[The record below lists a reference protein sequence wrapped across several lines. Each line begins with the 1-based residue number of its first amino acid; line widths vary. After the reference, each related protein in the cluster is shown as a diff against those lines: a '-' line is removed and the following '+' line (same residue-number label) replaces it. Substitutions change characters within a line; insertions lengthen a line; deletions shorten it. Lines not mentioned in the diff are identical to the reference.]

1 MSVPDR
7 PVFSNEIVEIRTTFG
22 SAEAAEACV
31 TAIVRDRL
39 AACGQIDGP
48 LRSIYRWRGA
58 VETAT
63 EWRCTFK
70 TTLSRATACR
80 DAIAVSHPYET
91 PEILLVRTTATPAYA
106 DWVDAC
112 TGGAA

>member
-1 MSVPDR
+1 MSD
-7 PVFSNEIVEIRTTFG
+7 PVMRDSATEIVEIRTTFG

-48 LRSIYRWRGA
+48 LRSVYRWRGA

-80 DAIAVSHPYET
+80 AAIVASHPYET
-91 PEILLVRTTATPAYA
+91 PEILLVRATATPAYA
-106 DWVDAC
+106 DWVDAS
-112 TGGAA
+112 TGEAA